1 MKKLL
6 DSLFG
11 GFWCLEQLG
20 RPVSTDIDTAANP
33 AAEEEKQ
40 PLDLQVDVK
49 EVSACERHVTVTIP
63 RSEIDRYFQ
72 KQFDELAPMAE
83 VPGFRTGKAPRRLIE
98 SRFKPQV
105 SDQVK
110 GSLIMDSLTQIGD
123 TQDYSAISEP
133 DLDFELVNV
142 PDEGDMTY
150 EFDIEVRPEFDMPDW
165 KGLSLD
171 RPEHEFND
179 ADIED
184 HISKLAVQFSD
195 LAPVEEAVKAE
206 DFIVCDIVS
215 KHDGKVVSKL
225 TEQSIQVRPILS
237 LSDATIEDF
246 GKLVTGA
253 KAGDSKTT
261 SVDISEYSENEEL
274 KGKKVDVEISIHD
287 VKRVE
292 AKTAAEVA
300 EKLGIDSE
308 GELKD
313 LIKES
318 LESQLQ
324 YAQRERIRDQ
334 ISASLTESADWELP
348 PDLLRRQSRRELDRN
363 VMELRSSGFSEDEIV
378 ARENGL
384 RKNILERT
392 ERLLKEHFILEKIA
406 EAETVEDVPEDYDQ
420 EILRLAAQQN
430 DSPRRVRARLER
442 SGQMDALR
450 NMIIERKVIDVIT
463 EHAKFKATKYDAH
476 RKETTSAINFFVA
489 GGSSEE
495 IPEAKYDDAGM
506 EQALPNANKKERD

>member
-1 MKKLL
+1 M
-6 DSLFG
+6 
-11 GFWCLEQLG
+11 
-20 RPVSTDIDTAANP
+20 
-33 AAEEEKQ
+33 
-40 PLDLQVDVK
+40 
-49 EVSACERHVTVTIP
+49 
-63 RSEIDRYFQ
+63 
-72 KQFDELAPMAE
+72 
-83 VPGFRTGKAPRRLIE
+83 
-98 SRFKPQV
+98 
-105 SDQVK
+105 
-110 GSLIMDSLTQIGD
+110 
-123 TQDYSAISEP
+123 
-133 DLDFELVNV
+133 
-142 PDEGDMTY
+142 
-150 EFDIEVRPEFDMPDW
+150 
-165 KGLSLD
+165 
-171 RPEHEFND
+171 
-179 ADIED
+179 
-184 HISKLAVQFSD
+184 
-195 LAPVEEAVKAE
+195 
-206 DFIVCDIVS
+206 
-215 KHDGKVVSKL
+215 
-225 TEQSIQVRPILS
+225 
-237 LSDATIEDF
+237 
-246 GKLVTGA
+246 
-253 KAGDSKTT
+253 
-261 SVDISEYSENEEL
+261 
-274 KGKKVDVEISIHD
+274 
-287 VKRVE
+287 E

-476 RKETTSAINFFVA
+476 QKETTSAINFFVA